1 MYNKFNIGF
10 FYRISGK
17 LHFFSNTF
25 QFIHPYEIINE
36 KDINKFEEL
45 EPQYNLVR
53 KKLIKN
59 ILER

>member
-25 QFIHPYEIINE
+25 QFIHPYEVINE
-36 KDINKFEEL
+36 KDIYKFEEL

-53 KKLIKN
+53 KKN
-59 ILER
+59 